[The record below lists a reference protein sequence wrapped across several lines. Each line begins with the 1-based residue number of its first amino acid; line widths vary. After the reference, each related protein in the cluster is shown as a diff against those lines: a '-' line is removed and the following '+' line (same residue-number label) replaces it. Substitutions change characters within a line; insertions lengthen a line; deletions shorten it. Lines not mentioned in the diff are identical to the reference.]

1 MHGPQFLFALEMV
14 SVVLNVAYT
23 LCIAYQKRVGW
34 LFGFVASVIAVG
46 LYVLAQTWAMS
57 VLNAYYVGMAVYGW
71 WSWGR
76 VGEKERVRDQGLL
89 FHAVAVPSGLLLSY
103 LTASVLGQYLNG
115 NFPRLDAFVTV
126 FSFLATW
133 LMARKYISNWL
144 YFILAD
150 SVGIWLNWR
159 IGYKAYAAL
168 FAMYLA
174 LSVLGLVKWRRQ
186 LRAQQALNA

>member
-1 MHGPQFLFALEMV
+1 MSVQDPNVLLALEVV

-34 LFGFVASVIAVG
+34 LFGFVASAIAVG

-76 VGEKERVRDQGLL
+76 AGEEGRVRTQGAM
-89 FHAVAVPSGLLLSY
+89 FHALAVPGGLLLSY
-103 LTASVLGQYLNG
+103 LAASVLDQYLDG

-150 SVGIWLNWR
+150 TVGIWLNWR

-168 FAMYLA
+168 FAMYLV
-174 LSVLGLVKWRRQ
+174 LSVVGYMKWKKQ
-186 LRAQQALNA
+186 LAASER